1 MGLFKRG
8 LRAKTNVIDDYLVDF
23 TTEEKIENSIQEFIY
38 LRQDF
43 IELQRELLHFISSAK
58 QLEKKRKRQRW
69 KFYHK

>member
-1 MGLFKRG
+1 MFGS
-8 LRAKTNVIDDYLVDF
+8 
-23 TTEEKIENSIQEFIY
+23 EKIDNLTQELIY

-43 IELQRELLHFISSAK
+43 IELQRQFFNFMIAAK